1 MIPILVVFGCSIILL
16 ALVVLV
22 MMVRNQVVF
31 KCRGRAIDEVSL
43 RAKKAIND
51 GDDWMAPYRVLDSYP
66 SYNAMVLSLMKWTYK
81 QFYPGI
87 TERLAE

>member
-1 MIPILVVFGCSIILL
+1 MIATLVVFGCAIILL
-16 ALVVLV
+16 ALVML
-22 MMVRNQVVF
+22 VRNQVVF
-31 KCRGRAIDEVSL
+31 QCRGRAIDEVSL

-51 GDDWMAPYRVLDSYP
+51 GDDWMAPYRVLESYP
-66 SYNAMVLSLMKWTYK
+66 SYKTMLLSLTKWTYK